1 MNQEK
6 PAGGESPPGPPADGP
21 AAGKA
26 APGDGRGGESP
37 SPTSE
42 EHQDLVRKAGE
53 RDAYRDELLRAKAD
67 FANYQKR
74 VIRDRPQFE
83 ELAVRRFIIDLL
95 PVIDNYD
102 RALSQEGATLE
113 SLKKGIEIVRE
124 LFLKALASHGVEEID
139 PLGQPF
145 DPLLHEAVGQEE
157 TREFPPDT
165 VCEVLDKGYTQHGT
179 VVRPARVMVARAPM
193 DVAAPDAGEAD

>member
-1 MNQEK
+1 MGHAEVNARGPDPGK
-6 PAGGESPPGPPADGP
+6 TPAAGGAAGSSPPGEGNEVPVLTP
-21 AAGKA
+21 
-26 APGDGRGGESP
+26 
-37 SPTSE
+37 E
-42 EHQDLVRKAGE
+42 EYADLVKKAGE
-53 RDAYRDELLRAKAD
+53 RDAYREELLRAKAD

-95 PVIDNYD
+95 PVLDNYH
-102 RALSQEGATLE
+102 RALAQEGATIA

-124 LFLKALASHGVEEID
+124 LMLKALAAHGVAEID

-157 TREFPPDT
+157 TKEFPPDT
-165 VCEVLDKGYTQHGT
+165 VCEVLDRGYTQNGT
-179 VVRPARVMVARAPM
+179 VVRPARVLVARAPV
-193 DVAAPDAGEAD
+193 DVTASGAGEAD